1 MTRVTNGVLC
11 FLTTA
16 RQSYSTENL
25 ILMCISFYSHER
37 ILDAKKVL
45 FSLTGGESAITRRG
59 EGKFRSDVSDI
70 LIQIKKTEENGTEL
84 PDFVADS
91 YKSMPPSSGFEVL
104 AEHVVCLID
113 EMNSLRKEV
122 KSLKDLNS
130 VTSGVVDMKEEI
142 RDIKCMLMQD
152 MSRGLVTGGDKAD
165 RNKNVKLEIAA
176 DKRENSIRNGSSS
189 ENVPKAR
196 PSSENVPKARPSS
209 ENVPKARTTEP
220 VESSD
225 NTSYSDAVKKKKNEN
240 EDNEIEERWTKIEPR
255 PKTRITIR
263 GNKKMESTLKA
274 ADNTMDA

>member
-1 MTRVTNGVLC
+1 MTPVTNEVLC

-16 RQSYSTENL
+16 RQSYLTENL
-25 ILMCISFYSHER
+25 ISMCVSFYSHER

-45 FSLTGGESAITRRG
+45 FSLTGESAITRRG

-70 LIQIKKTEENGTEL
+70 LIQIKKTEENGMEL

-113 EMNSLRKEV
+113 EINSLREEV

-130 VTSGVVDMKEEI
+130 VLFH
-142 RDIKCMLMQD
+142 DIKCMLMQD
-152 MSRGLVTGGDKAD
+152 MSRGLVTGDGKAD
-165 RNKNVKLEIAA
+165 RSKNGKLEMVA
-176 DKRENSIRNGSSS
+176 DKKRENAIRNGSSS

-196 PSSENVPKARPSS
+196 PSSENVPKT
-209 ENVPKARTTEP
+209 RTTEP

-225 NTSYSDAVKKKKNEN
+225 NTSYSDAVKKKK
-240 EDNEIEERWTKIEPR
+240 K
-255 PKTRITIR
+255 
-263 GNKKMESTLKA
+263 
-274 ADNTMDA
+274 

>member
-1 MTRVTNGVLC
+1 MTPVTNGVLC

-59 EGKFRSDVSDI
+59 EGKFRSDISDI

-113 EMNSLRKEV
+113 EINSLREEV
-122 KSLKDLNS
+122 ISLKDLNS

-142 RDIKCMLMQD
+142 HDIKCMLMQD

-165 RNKNVKLEIAA
+165 RNKNVKLEMAA

-196 PSSENVPKARPSS
+196 PSSENVPKAR
-209 ENVPKARTTEP
+209 TTEP

-225 NTSYSDAVKKKKNEN
+225 NSSYSDAVKKKKNEN

-274 ADNTMDA
+274 ADNTMDV